1 MEDKQIL
8 DLYNNGIPIDC
19 IVDLYY
25 NNIHRK
31 IKGHYLNNEFILSR
45 KEYNKSK
52 CRKIVY
58 NIIYKYIKE

>member
-8 DLYNNGIPIDC
+8 DLYNKGVSIDY

-25 NNIHRK
+25 KNIHRK

-52 CRKIVY
+52 CREIVY
-58 NIIYKYIKE
+58 NIIYKGIA